1 MHSSYSSS
9 SNTSSYLPLLGTHNA
24 GILAAVN
31 NDRGVVG
38 LVEGV
43 SLYIARVLGPV
54 GDEITADEFRSA
66 VRGCINVGA
75 NIINFAPVNN
85 MVGGGTVDSQ
95 VLEDA
100 VEEAYQ
106 EGILFVAGAGDSAGK
121 DVYYY
126 PASYKTVISVTSIGD
141 QMNQDFNANVNDRIE
156 LSAPGIDIDSTIPGS
171 AYQLKSGTGVAA
183 THVSVSSCSVEL
195 PHLSTRRSTK

>member
-1 MHSSYSSS
+1 MHSSYVIR
-9 SNTSSYLPLLGTHNA
+9 SNTSELPLSGTHNA

-31 NDRGVVG
+31 NGRGVVG

-43 SLYIARVLGPV
+43 SLHIAKVLGPV
-54 GDEITADEFRSA
+54 GDTITAEEFRAA

-75 NIINFAPVNN
+75 NIINYAPVNDID
-85 MVGGGTVDSQ
+85 GGGTVDSQ

-100 VEEAYQ
+100 VEEAFQ
-106 EGILFVAGAGDSAGK
+106 AGLLVVAGAGDNAGK

-156 LSAPGIDIDSTIPGS
+156 LSAPGIEIDSTWPAS
-171 AYQLKSGTGVAA
+171 TYQLKSGTGVAA
-183 THVSVSSCSVEL
+183 THVSVSLYSVD
-195 PHLSTRRSTK
+195 LSLRILLTTN